1 MSSLEDKCEVSKDK
15 HEDRGKMEY
24 FREVINL
31 TEGRKGKEK
40 TASRGVYKNVEV
52 EDAEGDN
59 FSTQSKTLHL
69 EQ

>member
-1 MSSLEDKCEVSKDK
+1 MSSSEDKCEVSKDK

-40 TASRGVYKNVEV
+40 TTSRGVYKNVEV
-52 EDAEGDN
+52 EDAEGDS

>member
-1 MSSLEDKCEVSKDK
+1 MRFPK
-15 HEDRGKMEY
+15 
-24 FREVINL
+24 INVKI
-31 TEGRKGKEK
+31 EGRKGKEQ
-40 TASRGVYKNVEV
+40 TASSGVYKNVEV